1 MTFKEW
7 TDGIGKFIC
16 NLEHWDQM
24 ILKSE
29 KELTW
34 HCIPEYE
41 TCPYQKIRSFN
52 TKIDIIAIFA
62 SFGISLVVLP
72 KVLDLIG
79 KGIVLLVNRFVLYGT
94 WTAPN
99 PVIAQM
105 WLQPAPAG

>member
-52 TKIDIIAIFA
+52 TKMDIIAIFA
-62 SFGISLVVLP
+62 FFGISLLVLP
-72 KVLDLIG
+72 KVLDLMG
-79 KGIVLLVNRFVLYGT
+79 KGIVLLVNRFVI
-94 WTAPN
+94 WTAPH
-99 PVIAQM
+99 PVIVQF